1 MMFAVNKLKENN
13 FNHKIKSVKPVSVQ
27 ATVFLCLWVKESSV
41 GYDFSS
47 HGSLVLSGGTD
58 ANKVRKHEYLNGR

>member
-1 MMFAVNKLKENN
+1 M
-13 FNHKIKSVKPVSVQ
+13 
-27 ATVFLCLWVKESSV
+27 

-58 ANKVRKHEYLNGR
+58 ANKVRKHEQNLNGK